1 MNVYIDSNVTRFC
14 LGLAAVSGLVA
25 VGSTALSRYGLTGQE
40 RFRHYLSFYMRR
52 HADWCGVD
60 DDPGSRLHRL
70 LAAILADHS
79 LFRLAFPAGWSPL
92 PPAPF
97 TRRLL
102 VLLALVQTHGTV
114 GMIFFVPP
122 IRDAIPV
129 ASLPFAILAAL
140 ACVLAHVLL
149 RAAHERLHVQWTLA
163 LFRRLDEHGASEG
176 HMLARAALAHFDTAH
191 TLRDVLR
198 SWQRVARQLGRI
210 EATFARLACSNVL
223 RGWWAA
229 CSAIEVQAAAQ
240 RLRVQKVHAWSLIK
254 PSWLHTWCDDVGERL
269 RPLGAQLRFAMP
281 LHEGLIDA
289 LARSTHAKLEP
300 SASERLLERPAVM
313 RARLFLGARWAL
325 ATWVASLHLMAR
337 ELEARR
343 AARTALGARRTAEAA
358 RRAAYVLGVAWG
370 LRAWAEAVELLNSDE
385 AALQSI
391 SAQMGPFV
399 AGQGH
404 AHAPSEST
412 SDSDA
417 SDDAA
422 EGAGT
427 EDGGSGGFGRLARRG
442 ALAGAIGQQ
451 RGTRVCGGGA
461 SGRSSA
467 SSRSRRSG
475 AGDTEEAPR
484 ANPASASACAFAWT
498 GVSALEPYALL
509 DDQSRLAA
517 IRQHAIASHPEPP
530 ARAALQRPL
539 TCALPHPVG
548 ETLLSV
554 ERVRCVQA
562 GKPPPPYARAQMRI
576 ALRRGEVTPRGAHVE
591 GRRAKLF
598 SQLVRL
604 AERVEVLTQRQ
615 LEESAAAAA
624 AAQQS
629 PMAAAGYVQPAAL
642 LLSEGDDADPLVASV
657 RERLRGEVS
666 WLYEERMRVLQLA
679 ELQPAAATCPKADP
693 NIKLQQPPSSVQ
705 PRAVLLAIDTLLRH
719 LDAAAQLMLVERPE
733 ALALQRRLHEAAR
746 ARERVR
752 QASMLAARR
761 EEEQR
766 HQMRALDED
775 APSDSFSFG
784 RSFTRRA
791 SDSFSFGR
799 SQSFSR
805 EPTMG
810 SFVRRGHAT
819 GRSSAD
825 TTARPLYTCRT
836 LRGAA
841 GRNGRT
847 SDAIVDDDSFSFSGS
862 PLRAGTSAAARLG
875 PDARGD
881 RHERSAAARQAAA
894 ANALEFTEEEERSLE
909 RTSRTLDRS
918 ARLATLL
925 KQRASIVDLIDQHAA
940 AHAAAVAEVA
950 AEAAA
955 AAETAAAAAAAA
967 AAAECGTRRYTWRSG
982 TQRSGTQRSGT
993 QRSAGLPTPGRA
1005 SPQGGGP
1012 QGGGPQGAPSAPAAV
1027 SAEASRFS
1035 AYVPSSRGR
1044 LTSRRPISAIPST
1057 RRSDDASSF
1066 SFGSSRPLSRSPGRS
1081 PLRTLSASQRSREG
1095 LARQVESH
1103 ALTPEEAATEA
1114 LRAKSRAESG
1124 LKRIDAAL
1132 RKLLD
1137 RCGPESGEPKA
1148 LRKLLDRQQPDGG
1161 KGAGKGAHRGAH
1173 KGVIPSP
1180 KDPLP
1185 VAGIAAA
1192 ARLLAGAG
1200 STSVLARL
1208 KGGAGAETAAS
1219 AHLVCTEAPRV
1230 HFLESRCERRV
1241 RNEPPGVPHGIR
1253 RPAALSPASP
1263 EVASPSYHSW
1273 TLAGLVQA
1281 DSLVDLAAAP
1291 AATAV
1296 VGGAA
1301 ALAALAAP
1309 ASPDS
1314 RGPAGSPSVPGPAKE
1329 VAARPPEFHL
1339 IGTRCVQRTLPPR
1352 NPADDQVHLR
1362 PQHNVAL
1369 EARRRERLAGELL
1382 ARSELEIPL
1391 HERQLYNRAGGDAPL
1406 PRPPVWVDSQV
1417 KLRKAFASEDP
1428 HEAMRAR
1435 RKQRL
1440 AEAASHTAGR
1450 MTRAQRLSRYVHTA
1464 ARRAL
1469 ELLVAAGAA
1478 IFRWLF
1484 DFFWSDGLDAIEAR
1498 HAERE
1503 AAAVAK
1509 RGCATDRSFSR
1520 RTTAGGRSSFGRTV
1534 ATASAVGSFHKRM
1547 VALGRAAHEESSV
1560 GRGGSSSVLSLTRLR
1575 LAMGVRSRMLR
1586 GGRRG
1591 SLSHARARLTSRAP
1605 SRLPHWL
1612 GRPGALRLDA
1622 AGAAAADYGVDM
1634 RLFGRDLSEH
1644 EPAVLEAMAELSFPQ
1659 PPPARGACTRM
1670 TGAVASAALGGGVAS
1685 TAADELKLAAEA
1697 RLQARTNRSLGME
1710 LRELAAERRE
1720 LRDEIVQRRRR
1731 SLALHAGGSPQLP
1744 RDPHS
1749 GSGSIARRLPVLGLS
1764 ALSPAQASEETLAT
1778 TLENL
1783 LDRLHTVDT
1792 RLQLVVVQIASQG
1805 ARSRGRAHRSSHFP
1819 NTLLRSPNPPPKHP
1833 SPPPHSLPRPLAL
1846 LPSRPTSFSHAS
1858 QGDGQGPRARHIP
1871 HSIWALSTER
1881 PRQRPFQTRASLAL
1895 CWAVIEIT

>member
-1 MNVYIDSNVTRFC
+1 MDGLKVGVYTDSNVTRFC

-25 VGSTALSRYGLTGQE
+25 VGSTAFSRYGLTGQE

-60 DDPGSRLHRL
+60 DDPGYRLHRL

-102 VLLALVQTHGTV
+102 VLLALVQMHGMV

-140 ACVLAHVLL
+140 ACILAHVLL
-149 RAAHERLHVQWTLA
+149 RAAHERFHVQWTLA
-163 LFRRLDEHGASEG
+163 LYRRHDEHGGSEG
-176 HMLARAALAHFDTAH
+176 HMLARAALAHFDAAH

-198 SWQRVARQLGRI
+198 SWQRVARQLGRL

-223 RGWWAA
+223 RGWRAA
-229 CSAIEVQAAAQ
+229 CAAIEVLAASQ

-254 PSWLHTWCDDVGERL
+254 PSWLHAWCDDVGERL

-289 LARSTHAKLEP
+289 LARSTHAKLAP
-300 SASERLLERPAVM
+300 SASDRLLERPAVM

-343 AARTALGARRTAEAA
+343 AARTALGAHRTAVAA

-391 SAQMGPFV
+391 SAQMGPFG
-399 AGQGH
+399 AGRGH
-404 AHAPSEST
+404 AFGRGHARAPSEST
-412 SDSDA
+412 NDSEG
-417 SDDAA
+417 SDDDA
-422 EGAGT
+422 EDAGAVAGA
-427 EDGGSGGFGRLARRG
+427 EDGSSVGFGRLARRG
-442 ALAGAIGQQ
+442 ALAGAID
-451 RGTRVCGGGA
+451 RGTRVYGGGASSA

-467 SSRSRRSG
+467 SSRGCRGG
-475 AGDTEEAPR
+475 AGDAEEASR
-484 ANPASASACAFAWT
+484 ASPASACAFAWT

-509 DDQSRLAA
+509 DDPSRLAA
-517 IRQHAIASHPEPP
+517 IQQHAIASHPEPP

-539 TCALPHPVG
+539 TSALPHPVG

-562 GKPPPPYARAQMRI
+562 GKAPPPYARAQVRM

-591 GRRAKLF
+591 GQRSKLF

-604 AERVEVLTQRQ
+604 AERIEVLAQRQ
-615 LEESAAAAA
+615 LEESAVAAA

-629 PMAAAGYVQPAAL
+629 PVAAVAHVQPAAL
-642 LLSEGDDADPLVASV
+642 LLTEGDDADPLVASV
-657 RERLRGEVS
+657 CERLRREVS
-666 WLYEERMRVLQLA
+666 WLYAERMRVLQLA
-679 ELQPAAATCPKADP
+679 ELRPAAATCPKADP
-693 NIKLQQPPSSVQ
+693 NVTAATCPKVDPNVKRQQPPSSVQ
-705 PRAVLLAIDTLLRH
+705 PRAVLLAIDALLRDI
-719 LDAAAQLMLVERPE
+719 DAAAQLMLVERPE
-733 ALALQRRLHEAAR
+733 ALALQRRLHEAAHAR
-746 ARERVR
+746 QRER
-752 QASMLAARR
+752 QANMLAARR
-761 EEEQR
+761 EEQQR
-766 HQMRALDED
+766 HQLRALYED
-775 APSDSFSFG
+775 APSDSFGRSFSFG
-784 RSFTRRA
+784 RVA

-799 SQSFSR
+799 SSSASDAHHGARSFSR

-819 GRSSAD
+819 GHATGRSSTD
-825 TTARPLYTCRT
+825 TSARPLYTCRT

-847 SDAIVDDDSFSFSGS
+847 SDIVDEDSFSFSGS

-881 RHERSAAARQAAA
+881 RHERAAAAKQAAA
-894 ANALEFTEEEERSLE
+894 PNTLEFTEEEERSLE

-940 AHAAAVAEVA
+940 AHDAAVAEVA

-967 AAAECGTRRYTWRSG
+967 AECGTRRYTWRSG
-982 TQRSGTQRSGT
+982 TNRSGTQRSGT

-1005 SPQGGGP
+1005 SL
-1012 QGGGPQGAPSAPAAV
+1012 QGGGPQGAPSAPVAV
-1027 SAEASRFS
+1027 SAEANRFC

-1044 LTSRRPISAIPST
+1044 LSSRRPSSAIPST
-1057 RRSDDASSF
+1057 RRSDASSF

-1081 PLRTLSASQRSREG
+1081 TSRTLSASQRSREG
-1095 LARQVESH
+1095 LARQAESH
-1103 ALTPEEAATEA
+1103 ALTPEEAAAEA

-1137 RCGPESGEPKA
+1137 RH
-1148 LRKLLDRQQPDGG
+1148 QPHGG
-1161 KGAGKGAHRGAH
+1161 KGTHKGAD

-1180 KDPLP
+1180 KAPLP
-1185 VAGIAAA
+1185 IAGIAAA

-1200 STSVLARL
+1200 GTSVF
-1208 KGGAGAETAAS
+1208 ES
-1219 AHLVCTEAPRV
+1219 AHLECTEAPRV
-1230 HFLESRCERRV
+1230 HFLETGLERRV
-1241 RNEPPGVPHGIR
+1241 RNEPPGVPQGIR
-1253 RPAALSPASP
+1253 RAAALSPASP
-1263 EVASPSYHSW
+1263 EVASPGYHPW

-1281 DSLVDLAAAP
+1281 DSLVALAAAP
-1291 AATAV
+1291 ATAV
-1296 VGGAA
+1296 VGGGAA
-1301 ALAALAAP
+1301 PAGPAAP
-1309 ASPDS
+1309 ASPGS
-1314 RGPAGSPSVPGPAKE
+1314 LGLAGSPSVAGCTKE

-1382 ARSELEIPL
+1382 ASSELEAPL
-1391 HERQLYNRAGGDAPL
+1391 HARQMYNRAGGDAPL
-1406 PRPPVWVDSQV
+1406 PRPPVWMDSQA
-1417 KLRKAFASEDP
+1417 KLRKALASENAQ
-1428 HEAMRAR
+1428 EAMRAR
-1435 RKQRL
+1435 RKRRL
-1440 AEAASHTAGR
+1440 AEAASHTAGQV
-1450 MTRAQRLSRYVHTA
+1450 TRAQRLSRHVHSA

-1469 ELLVAAGAA
+1469 EFLVAAGAA

-1484 DFFWSDGLDAIEAR
+1484 DFFWTDGLDAIEAR

-1503 AAAVAK
+1503 VAAVAK
-1509 RGCATDRSFSR
+1509 RGCATDRSFNGRSFN
-1520 RTTAGGRSSFGRTV
+1520 GRSSFGRTV
-1534 ATASAVGSFHKRM
+1534 ATASAIGSFHKRM
-1547 VALGRAAHEESSV
+1547 VALGRASRAEREGSGVGLGGRSSA
-1560 GRGGSSSVLSLTRLR
+1560 LSLARLR
-1575 LAMGVRSRMLR
+1575 HALI

-1591 SLSHARARLTSRAP
+1591 SLLGRLSHARGRLTSRAP

-1612 GRPGALRLDA
+1612 GRRPGAPVGA
-1622 AGAAAADYGVDM
+1622 AGAATADRGVDM
-1634 RLFGRDLSEH
+1634 RLFGRDLHEH
-1644 EPAVLEAMAELSFPQ
+1644 EPAVREAMAELSLTQ
-1659 PPPARGACTRM
+1659 PPPARGACTRLAC
-1670 TGAVASAALGGGVAS
+1670 TRLAGAALGGAVAS
-1685 TAADELKLAAEA
+1685 TAADELELAAEA
-1697 RLQARTNRSLGME
+1697 RQQARTNRSLGME

-1720 LRDEIVQRRRR
+1720 LRDEIAQRRRR
-1731 SLALHAGGSPQLP
+1731 SLALRAG
-1744 RDPHS
+1744 
-1749 GSGSIARRLPVLGLS
+1749 
-1764 ALSPAQASEETLAT
+1764 
-1778 TLENL
+1778 
-1783 LDRLHTVDT
+1783 
-1792 RLQLVVVQIASQG
+1792 
-1805 ARSRGRAHRSSHFP
+1805 
-1819 NTLLRSPNPPPKHP
+1819 
-1833 SPPPHSLPRPLAL
+1833 
-1846 LPSRPTSFSHAS
+1846 
-1858 QGDGQGPRARHIP
+1858 
-1871 HSIWALSTER
+1871 
-1881 PRQRPFQTRASLAL
+1881 
-1895 CWAVIEIT
+1895 